1 MLERKYNN
9 GYVFEKVKKI
19 AAVKHK
25 EDGNKEK
32 VALYYKDID
41 GKIKPAENGIL
52 TEEFITNFQNKLK
65 EKYGDVAN
73 KQNTTQIY
81 IHKNDLDNKLE
92 AFHFLVD
99 TENEKVYFES
109 ILKRVKNINEYTEGD
124 YIKVLTMPLGAGV
137 EMTYEVESL
146 CGESLIS

>member
-41 GKIKPAENGIL
+41 GKIKPAENGVL
-52 TEEFITNFQNKLK
+52 TEKLINEIQNKLK
-65 EKYGDVAN
+65 KYGDVAN
-73 KQNTTQIY
+73 KENTTQIY
-81 IHKNDLDNKLE
+81 IHKNDLDNKLG
-92 AFHFLVD
+92 AFHFLID
-99 TENEKVYFES
+99 TENEKVYFEAV
-109 ILKRVKNINEYTEGD
+109 LKKVKNIDEYAEGD
-124 YIKVLTMPLGAGV
+124 YIKVLTMPLGAGA
-137 EMTYEVESL
+137 EMVYEVEEL
-146 CGESLIS
+146 FGESLLS